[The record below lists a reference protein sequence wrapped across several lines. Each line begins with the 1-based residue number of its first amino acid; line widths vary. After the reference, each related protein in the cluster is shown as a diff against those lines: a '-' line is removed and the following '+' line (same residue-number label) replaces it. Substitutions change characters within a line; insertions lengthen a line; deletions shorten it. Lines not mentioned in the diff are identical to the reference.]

1 MSAQSP
7 RTLTDTLRDLGYA
20 FINPVGEMLYR
31 LRVHPD
37 TLTIVGCFFVLLACV
52 PVAQGNLPLGGVLLI
67 VALPF
72 DVLDGAV
79 ARAMRRKGKFGA
91 VLDSSLD
98 RYADGF
104 IFAGLSYHFAVQDRM
119 DMFVLAQVALL
130 GTFLVSYLRA
140 RADGV
145 GVTAKIG
152 LFSRMERSAIIIPIL
167 LVPTLLDIGIVILAI
182 GTNFT
187 TLQRL
192 WYVYIT
198 LKDRGD

>member
-1 MSAQSP
+1 MPEHSP
-7 RTLTDTLRDLGYA
+7 KTLTDTLRDLGYA
-20 FINPVGEMLYR
+20 FVNPIGEFLYR
-31 LRVHPD
+31 WHVHPD
-37 TLTIVGCFFVLLACV
+37 MVTTLGCVLVLVACV
-52 PVAQGNLPLGGVLLI
+52 PIAQGNTVLGAILLLL
-67 VALPF
+67 ALPF

-79 ARAMRRKGKFGA
+79 ARAMQRKGKFGA

-104 IFAGLSYHFAVQDRM
+104 IFVALSYYFAVQNRYE
-119 DMFVLAQVALL
+119 MFILTQAALL

-145 GVTAKIG
+145 GVEAKIG

-167 LVPTLLDIGIVILAI
+167 LFPVLLDAGVIILAI

-192 WYVYIT
+192 WFVYKT
-198 LKDRGD
+198 LKNRGE